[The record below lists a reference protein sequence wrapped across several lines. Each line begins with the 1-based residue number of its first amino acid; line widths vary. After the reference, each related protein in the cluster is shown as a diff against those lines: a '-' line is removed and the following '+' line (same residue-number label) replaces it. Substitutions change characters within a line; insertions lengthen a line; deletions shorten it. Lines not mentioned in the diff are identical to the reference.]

1 MRNKAR
7 FPKFGQ
13 LAAALFLTA
22 VFFLPDAHGAEF
34 NAKSSVSVSEQYNDN
49 IYLTES
55 GRTTDYITRVLP
67 SFDLNYKAPLWKW
80 DMAYTLDYRHYANG
94 SVADNFAHDL
104 LLDNSTELLKKFF
117 YLDVKEQY
125 TRASLSLTRNYT
137 QESLFVNQSDRNDAV
152 ITPHFVFRPG
162 AETTM
167 DLGYTYEN
175 IWYKNSLAT
184 KKQDHSVHVEVK
196 DNASEKLELSAG
208 AAYLIEKNDIE
219 DFNKIDL
226 HAGSKYTYA
235 PGSYVFFTIGGNIF
249 DFKNSG
255 TSDQLTWDAGINQ
268 KFRVFSAKLETSSQV
283 TEDPTNIAQ
292 KTDTYSISV
301 SSDSLRTPVSIGLTL
316 GEYRDVRTET
326 LRTRTYGVTGAV
338 SHQFTEQFRGSASV
352 TAQKLEDKLYASYTN
367 QVFSQLGLN
376 YMLSGKLALSLN
388 YLFIYSHSPK
398 ILTDRYLNNQ
408 ITAGVTLSM

>member
-184 KKQDHSVHVEVK
+184 KKTGPQCSC
-196 DNASEKLELSAG
+196 
-208 AAYLIEKNDIE
+208 
-219 DFNKIDL
+219 
-226 HAGSKYTYA
+226 GSK
-235 PGSYVFFTIGGNIF
+235 GQCVG
-249 DFKNSG
+249 
-255 TSDQLTWDAGINQ
+255 
-268 KFRVFSAKLETSSQV
+268 
-283 TEDPTNIAQ
+283 
-292 KTDTYSISV
+292 KT
-301 SSDSLRTPVSIGLTL
+301 
-316 GEYRDVRTET
+316 
-326 LRTRTYGVTGAV
+326 
-338 SHQFTEQFRGSASV
+338 
-352 TAQKLEDKLYASYTN
+352 
-367 QVFSQLGLN
+367 
-376 YMLSGKLALSLN
+376 
-388 YLFIYSHSPK
+388 
-398 ILTDRYLNNQ
+398 
-408 ITAGVTLSM
+408 